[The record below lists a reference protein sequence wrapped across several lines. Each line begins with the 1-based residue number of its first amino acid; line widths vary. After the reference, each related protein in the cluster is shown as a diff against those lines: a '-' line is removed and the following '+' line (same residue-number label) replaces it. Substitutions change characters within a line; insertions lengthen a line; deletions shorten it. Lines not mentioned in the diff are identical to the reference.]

1 MTVKMYCNYGTL
13 AHEYNPV
20 YAYTADDCADLV
32 TVDIPDKYQPFEL
45 ALGGYA
51 VVLPLMGEQCNVD
64 LKDALNQ
71 FAFFRN
77 ACTISKA

>member
-20 YAYTADDCADLV
+20 YTYTAGDCADLV